1 MLFVSVWLTT
11 KKENSYLD
19 VKSDD
24 FDVSEMVSTELR

>member
-1 MLFVSVWLTT
+1 MLVVSVWLTT
-11 KKENSYLD
+11 KKGSSYLG